1 MPCLRKPR
9 VSVLSLGLLLL
20 YLCFSL
26 SALDSSV
33 WFLVTQKVFVLDFCS
48 LSGLGLLLY
57 WLQYANPL
65 TWDVNQVVFL
75 DCSPVSTWYNLDSSL
90 SLRFCH
96 PFMTYRS
103 YFLYHA
109 MINWFSG
116 TDFYKIKLKN
126 YFLPLKAIMSKEV
139 NMDPSA

>member
-1 MPCLRKPR
+1 MPCLRKQR

-26 SALDSSV
+26 SALAFWV
-33 WFLVTQKVFVLDFCS
+33 WFLVTQKVFVLDLCS
-48 LSGLGLLLY
+48 LSGFGLLLY

-75 DCSPVSTWYNLDSSL
+75 GCSPASTWYNIDSSL

-96 PFMTYRS
+96 PSMTYRS

-109 MINWFSG
+109 MISWFSG
-116 TDFYKIKLKN
+116 TDFYKIELKKV
-126 YFLPLKAIMSKEV
+126 LPSSEGNCV
-139 NMDPSA
+139 